1 MAPARTSSGWLHPRA
16 NRCLGEI
23 IGASVDLAGDAG
35 HPLHLSSYCVCIV
48 LREQPCVSR
57 LIHTHI
63 PNSCVQLHTQ
73 ADTMIGARR
82 RTSCK
87 KTMLSTHAWL
97 VRDRVMTCT
106 DYKLR
111 SCNFC

>member
-1 MAPARTSSGWLHPRA
+1 MAPPWTSSGCGSIHGL

-35 HPLHLSSYCVCIV
+35 HPLYLSSYCVCIM

-63 PNSCVQLHTQ
+63 PNSCVHIHTQ

-87 KTMLSTHAWL
+87 KNRCCQRMRGLYAT
-97 VRDRVMTCT
+97 V
-106 DYKLR
+106 
-111 SCNFC
+111 SCAN